1 MEIAEKSTAGSTSP
15 FGAVVRMFYEPSAVF
30 AQLETRRSTWLPLL
44 LVLLSG
50 IGMAVWYYQFVDI
63 AWLQE
68 HMLSAID
75 DAEMREKQREAGG
88 MSAGQLTGITAVGML
103 IAYLVAFSLQS
114 VYLLIVSKVR
124 NSPFTFGQGFSLAV
138 WSAVPMLILFP
149 LGALQI
155 LLASNNQMA
164 FESLNPLSLNQ
175 LFFQY
180 QAGNPLAGILESVS
194 LLMLWNIFLLVIG
207 YQAWAKVKRATAVK
221 IVVAPYIVIYGLWL
235 AYALSK
241 TA

>member
-75 DAEMREKQREAGG
+75 DAQMREKQREAGG
-88 MSAGQLTGITAVGML
+88 MSAGQ
-103 IAYLVAFSLQS
+103 
-114 VYLLIVSKVR
+114 
-124 NSPFTFGQGFSLAV
+124 
-138 WSAVPMLILFP
+138 
-149 LGALQI
+149 
-155 LLASNNQMA
+155 
-164 FESLNPLSLNQ
+164 
-175 LFFQY
+175 
-180 QAGNPLAGILESVS
+180 SVS
-194 LLMLWNIFLLVIG
+194 ADW
-207 YQAWAKVKRATAVK
+207 R
-221 IVVAPYIVIYGLWL
+221 
-235 AYALSK
+235 
-241 TA
+241 